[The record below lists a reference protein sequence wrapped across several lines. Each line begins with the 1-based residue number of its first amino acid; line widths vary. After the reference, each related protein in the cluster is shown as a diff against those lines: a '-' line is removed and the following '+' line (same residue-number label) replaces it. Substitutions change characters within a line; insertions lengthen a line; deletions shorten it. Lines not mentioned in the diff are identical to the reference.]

1 MINNDILGCLR
12 IQFSYNTNYLTQ
24 SFVESRYFSEILKRQ
39 SKYVRN
45 SSSTMVIEQY
55 WAWFNQS
62 IGEEVHGETYRIA
75 GIELEEWKKRAPHGI
90 SQNLTK
96 ERGNNVLL
104 LFFWRRFCLDQ
115 GEKGWESETL
125 FCGRT
130 VGFRMRKV
138 IFFQGIQW
146 VFKSNTKI
154 KMRVWG
160 QTFKHWDHKCWWCV
174 LLTIHLWDTQS
185 WHMTFMSLC
194 TNNTRDRAN
203 PK

>member
-1 MINNDILGCLR
+1 MTNNDILGCLR

-62 IGEEVHGETYRIA
+62 IGEGVHGETYRIA
-75 GIELEEWKKRAPHGI
+75 GIQLEEWKKRGHRHGI

-104 LFFWRRFCLDQ
+104 LFFWRCFCLDQ
-115 GEKGWESETL
+115 GEKGWESETI

-138 IFFQGIQW
+138 GDVCYWPSIFGIPNLDTWLSCRCALTTPGIEPTQNSW
-146 VFKSNTKI
+146 NTQERGCNKQH
-154 KMRVWG
+154 VWW
-160 QTFKHWDHKCWWCV
+160 T
-174 LLTIHLWDTQS
+174 
-185 WHMTFMSLC
+185 
-194 TNNTRDRAN
+194 
-203 PK
+203 

>member
-75 GIELEEWKKRAPHGI
+75 GIELEEWKKKGTTWDFTESDQRKGE
-90 SQNLTK
+90 QCFTFVFLKT
-96 ERGNNVLL
+96 LL
-104 LFFWRRFCLDQ
+104 SWPRRKGVGKWNTILWKDRRFQD
-115 GEKGWESETL
+115 EESH
-125 FCGRT
+125 
-130 VGFRMRKV
+130 
-138 IFFQGIQW
+138 FFSGDSMGI
-146 VFKSNTKI
+146 
-154 KMRVWG
+154 
-160 QTFKHWDHKCWWCV
+160 
-174 LLTIHLWDTQS
+174 
-185 WHMTFMSLC
+185 
-194 TNNTRDRAN
+194 
-203 PK
+203 

>member
-62 IGEEVHGETYRIA
+62 IGEGVHGETYRIA
-75 GIELEEWKKRAPHGI
+75 GIQLEEWKKRGHRHGI

-104 LFFWRRFCLDQ
+104 LFFLKMFLSWPRRKGVGKWNNIFWKDRRFQD
-115 GEKGWESETL
+115 S
-125 FCGRT
+125 
-130 VGFRMRKV
+130 RKV
-138 IFFQGIQW
+138 IFFQGKMCM
-146 VFKSNTKI
+146 FPSNTKTSRCGCGVKI
-154 KMRVWG
+154 SNTGTTNVGDVYYWPSIFGIPKKMTHDFHVAV
-160 QTFKHWDHKCWWCV
+160 HKK
-174 LLTIHLWDTQS
+174 TG
-185 WHMTFMSLC
+185 
-194 TNNTRDRAN
+194 
-203 PK
+203 

>member
-1 MINNDILGCLR
+1 MTNNDILGCLR

-62 IGEEVHGETYRIA
+62 IGEGVHGETYRIA
-75 GIELEEWKKRAPHGI
+75 GIQLEEWKKRGHRHGI

-104 LFFWRRFCLDQ
+104 LFFLKMLLSWPRRKGVGKWNNILWKDRRFQDEE
-115 GEKGWESETL
+115 GHWIRGK
-125 FCGRT
+125 
-130 VGFRMRKV
+130 
-138 IFFQGIQW
+138 W
-146 VFKSNTKI
+146 VFKSNTKT

-160 QTFKHWDHKCWWCV
+160 QNFKHWDHKCWWCV

-194 TNNTRDRAN
+194 TNNTRDRTN